1 MADVVELEIPA
12 RLDLLELVRMVV
24 TTAASIEPTF
34 DDERIEDLR
43 LVVSEAC
50 ANAIE
55 SHTSQGSDE
64 RIALR
69 CDLADDRIEIEVR
82 DRGGG
87 FDPDPGSELS
97 SLADAAPLG
106 YEAGLG
112 IPLMRTLSDE
122 AEFTRS
128 DAGTSVRLVLYPG
141 HAVGD

>member
-1 MADVVELEIPA
+1 MGDVVVLEIPA

-34 DDERIEDLR
+34 DDDRIEDLR

-55 SHTSQGSDE
+55 AHTSQERDE
-64 RIALR
+64 RIVLR

-82 DRGGG
+82 DRAGG
-87 FDPDPGSELS
+87 FDPDPELPTVT
-97 SLADAAPLG
+97 DAARLG
-106 YEAGLG
+106 YERGFG
-112 IPLMRTLSDE
+112 IPLMRKLSDE
-122 AEFTRS
+122 AEFTS
-128 DAGTSVRLVLYPG
+128 SETGTSVRLVLYAG